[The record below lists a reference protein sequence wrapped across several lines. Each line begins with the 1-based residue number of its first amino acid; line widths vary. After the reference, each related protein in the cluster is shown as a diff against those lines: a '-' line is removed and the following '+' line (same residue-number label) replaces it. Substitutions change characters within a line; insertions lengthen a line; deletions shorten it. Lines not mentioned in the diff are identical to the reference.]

1 MRGEMADDGD
11 TADEVL
17 ARWRAVAGD
26 PRAVLL
32 DGFHA
37 VKHALRF
44 GAPLELVVTADRARV
59 LALAGSLAPDLAA
72 TLAALLVQVDPGT
85 LAELTGGAH
94 PTAVAGLARR
104 PETTLREVARTAPLV
119 LLDDPRHLGN
129 VGAVVRVAAGLGA
142 AAVLT
147 TGTVDPWHPTV
158 LRGAAGLHFALPV
171 LRVDVAG
178 LADLP
183 GPVLALDAA
192 GADIRGLTVPDGA
205 ALVFGSERRGVSA
218 ALRRRADALVALPM
232 RRQVSSYNLATS
244 VAMALYHWTLTR
256 PGSHGAVTRPG

>member
-1 MRGEMADDGD
+1 MRGEMKGDAD
-11 TADEVL
+11 TADDEVL
-17 ARWRAVAGD
+17 ARWRVLAGD

-44 GAPLELVVTADRARV
+44 GAPVDLAVTADRARA
-59 LALAGSLAPDLAA
+59 LALAGTLAPDLAGTLA
-72 TLAALLVQVDPGT
+72 GLLVQVGPGTLAAL
-85 LAELTGGAH
+85 AGGAH

-104 PETTLREVARTAPLV
+104 PETALREVARTAPVV

-158 LRGAAGLHFALPV
+158 LRGSAGLHFALPV
-171 LRVDVAG
+171 LRVDAAE

-183 GPVLALDAA
+183 GPLLALDA
-192 GADIRGLTVPDGA
+192 GGTDIRGLAVPDGA

-218 ALRRRADALVALPM
+218 GLRRRADALVALPM
-232 RRQVSSYNLATS
+232 RRRVSSYNLATS

-256 PGSHGAVTRPG
+256 PSPPG